1 MVHFLYNPT
10 SNCSVNS
17 EEALESAKS
26 LFENEEITAESLLEI
41 EDLKAYFDT
50 LSENDKV
57 VVLGGDGTLN
67 VFCNKL
73 RGYEIK
79 NEIYLFKAG
88 TGNDFLRDV
97 CGDKFEETKV
107 LQINKY
113 IENLPVVTVNGEEYL
128 FVNNV
133 GFGIDGK
140 VCTAAED
147 LKAKGKKSINYT
159 TLAIKLLLTN
169 YKPNGATVTVDGKSR
184 KYKRV
189 WMSPVMNGLYY
200 GGGMMPTPN
209 QDRKSNEVSV
219 CTIHSTN
226 PLQTLIIF
234 PSIFKGE
241 HVKHTKKVV
250 NLSGKEIEVEFDKP
264 QDVQIDGETIRDV
277 TKISVK
283 KYASLAQRDEKFNK
297 ATV

>member
-17 EEALESAKS
+17 EEALESAKR

-50 LSENDKV
+50 LSVDDKV

-73 RGYEIK
+73 RGYDIK

-113 IENLPVVTVNGEEYL
+113 IENLPVVTVNGKEYL

-169 YKPNGATVTVDGKSR
+169 YKPNGATVTVDGKRR

-209 QDRKSNEVSV
+209 QDRKSDEVSV

-250 NLSGKEIEVEFDKP
+250 NISGKEIEVEFDKP

-283 KYASLAQRDEKFNK
+283 KYASLAQRDEKLNK

>member
-26 LFENEEITAESLLEI
+26 LFENEEIKAESLLET

-67 VFCNKL
+67 IFCNKL

-113 IENLPVVTVNGEEYL
+113 IENLPVVSVNGEEYL

-169 YKPNGATVTVDGKSR
+169 YKPNGATVTVDGKRR

-209 QDRKSNEVSV
+209 QDRNSNEVSV

-250 NLSGKEIEVEFDKP
+250 NISGKEIEVEFDKP

-277 TKISVK
+277 TKISVR
-283 KYASLAQRDEKFNK
+283 KYASLAQRDEKLNK